1 MRLNS
6 VMMRFPPK
14 PRYLMAAGLGLFAL
28 LAASPP
34 ARAEVDPPLAQPTP
48 PLEPASSAMD
58 DGANLDVLV
67 FNDGDQVRGRLVE
80 RSSDLWLF
88 RSERFGLLRVPIAD
102 ATVTLSDP
110 ESVAAEARARAE
122 AAEPVAARRSIFSPG
137 AMARDLKGFFGQ
149 WHGRFTFSTQ
159 LMQSSPD
166 TSNTML
172 EAKLERKL
180 KHDDVKLDAR
190 YDYIDTD
197 HVTTTDIIKGNAAW
211 RHDFLNRWFSIY
223 SPTLEWN
230 RAYVI
235 NSVPSDYIL
244 LQQEFG
250 AGYTVTASRKS
261 NLRVGVAENVFD
273 VWETTTPQSHNSKT
287 AESVF
292 LEADWKLP
300 WRMTLTER
308 GAYYYSLASQID
320 GWENKLELDKKLTE
334 TFAVG
339 IRHETRQNDP
349 GVRVQDYTLTK
360 FYMGIDF

>member
-1 MRLNS
+1 MTR
-6 VMMRFPPK
+6 
-14 PRYLMAAGLGLFAL
+14 
-28 LAASPP
+28 P
-34 ARAEVDPPLAQPTP
+34 ARAEADTLAFV
-48 PLEPASSAMD
+48 PAISPVD
-58 DGANLDVLV
+58 DGKKLDVLV
-67 FNDGDQVRGRLVE
+67 YNDGDRVRGRLVE
-80 RSSDLWLF
+80 RSADLWLF
-88 RSERFGLLRVPIAD
+88 ESERFGLLRVPSAD
-102 ATVTLSDP
+102 ATVILGDP
-110 ESVAAEARARAE
+110 ESVATKSPAQADKAEAGA
-122 AAEPVAARRSIFSPG
+122 PHRSIFSPG
-137 AMARDLKGFFGQ
+137 AMAQDLGDFFGS

-172 EAKLERKL
+172 EAKLQRKW

-190 YDYIDTD
+190 YDYIDSD
-197 HVTTTDIIKGNAAW
+197 HVTTTDTVKGDAAW
-211 RHDFLNRWFSIY
+211 RHDFRNRWFSVY
-223 SPTLEWN
+223 SPSAEWN

-235 NSVPSDYIL
+235 NGVPSDYFL

-250 AGYTVTASRKS
+250 AGYTVTASRKN

-273 VWETTTPQSHNSKT
+273 VWETTTPESHNSKT

-308 GAYYYSLASQID
+308 GAYYYSIASQID

>member
-1 MRLNS
+1 MRLSS
-6 VMMRFPPK
+6 VMMFFPPT
-14 PRYLMAAGLGLFAL
+14 PRFLLAAGLGLCAV
-28 LAASPP
+28 LAAGEPTRTELDPSPAQP
-34 ARAEVDPPLAQPTP
+34 APPLV
-48 PLEPASSAMD
+48 PAASAVD
-58 DGANLDVLV
+58 EGANLDVLV

-102 ATVTLSDP
+102 APDTRSDP
-110 ESVAAEARARAE
+110 ESGAAEARARAE
-122 AAEPVAARRSIFSPG
+122 AAEPVAPRGSIFSPG

-149 WHGRFTFSTQ
+149 WHGRFNFSTQ
-159 LMQSSPD
+159 LMQSTTD

-180 KHDDVKLDAR
+180 KHDDVKLAAR
-190 YDYIDTD
+190 YDFIDTD
-197 HVTTTDIIKGNAAW
+197 HVTTTDTIKGDAAW

-223 SPTLEWN
+223 SPSVEWN

-235 NSVPSDYIL
+235 NDVPSDYFL
-244 LQQEFG
+244 LQQQFG
-250 AGYTVTASRKS
+250 AGYTVTASPRS
-261 NLRVGVAENVFD
+261 NLRVGLAENVFD
-273 VWETTTPQSHNSKT
+273 VWETTAPESHFSKT

-308 GAYYYSLASQID
+308 GAYYYSLNSHID

>member
-1 MRLNS
+1 MRLSS
-6 VMMRFPPK
+6 VMMFFPSQPRF
-14 PRYLMAAGLGLFAL
+14 LLAAGLGLCAL
-28 LAASPP
+28 LSAGAPAPAELDPQPSPP
-34 ARAEVDPPLAQPTP
+34 LVPT
-48 PLEPASSAMD
+48 ASTMD
-58 DGANLDVLV
+58 EGANLDVLV

-80 RSSDLWLF
+80 RSPDLWLF

-122 AAEPVAARRSIFSPG
+122 AAEPEAPRGSIFSPG
-137 AMARDLKGFFGQ
+137 ALAKDLGDFFGP
-149 WHGRFTFSTQ
+149 WHGRFTFSSQ
-159 LMQSSPD
+159 LMQSSTD

-172 EAKLERKL
+172 EAKLQRKWQ
-180 KHDDVKLDAR
+180 HDNVKLDAR

-197 HVTTTDIIKGNAAW
+197 DVTTTDIIKGDAAW
-211 RHDFLNRWFSIY
+211 RHDFRNRWFSIY
-223 SPTLEWN
+223 SPSLEWN
-230 RAYVI
+230 RAYTI
-235 NSVPSDYIL
+235 DDVPSDYIL

-250 AGYTVTASRKS
+250 VGYTVTASRKS

-273 VWETTTPQSHNSKT
+273 VWETTAPESHNSKT

-308 GAYYYSLASQID
+308 GSYYYSIASQID

-339 IRHETRQNDP
+339 IRYETRQNDP

-360 FYMGIDF
+360 FYMGVDF